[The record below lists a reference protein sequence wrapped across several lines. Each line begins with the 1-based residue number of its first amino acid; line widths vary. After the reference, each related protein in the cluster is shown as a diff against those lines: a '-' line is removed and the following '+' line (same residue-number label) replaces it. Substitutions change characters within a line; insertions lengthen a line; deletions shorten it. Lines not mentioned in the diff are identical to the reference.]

1 MPAIPPVPIDPE
13 PVISELLNRGINKI
27 IVSISKKAMNEIL
40 NKIKGTKNFVPSD
53 NKDEIFLTVLN
64 IYSINF
70 EINLKKVNKTLT
82 SKQ

>member
-1 MPAIPPVPIDPE
+1 MPALPPVPIDPE
-13 PVISELLNRGINKI
+13 PVTSELLNRGINKI